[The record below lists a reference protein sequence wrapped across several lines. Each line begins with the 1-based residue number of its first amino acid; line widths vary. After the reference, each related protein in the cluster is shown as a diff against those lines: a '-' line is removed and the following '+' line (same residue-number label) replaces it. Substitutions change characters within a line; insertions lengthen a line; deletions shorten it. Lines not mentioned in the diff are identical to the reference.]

1 MMHHSKYSDQCVN
14 VVVVFLL
21 YIAAMSSS
29 VAQYRSIANESLII
43 AKQQS
48 KDMQCYINCVIV
60 SVAGEFGVKSIQGL
74 HFCSAQGSNVLQSCK
89 YGKL

>member
-1 MMHHSKYSDQCVN
+1 MCECCGCICPV
-14 VVVVFLL
+14 

-48 KDMQCYINCVIV
+48 KDMQCYINCIIV
-60 SVAGEFGVKSIQGL
+60 LVAGELGVKSIQGL
-74 HFCSAQGSNVLQSCK
+74 HFCSAQGSNVLQ
-89 YGKL
+89 

>member
-48 KDMQCYINCVIV
+48 YKLCNCV
-60 SVAGEFGVKSIQGL
+60 GGW
-74 HFCSAQGSNVLQSCK
+74 
-89 YGKL
+89 